1 MPRRVRA
8 GTKRR
13 PGYWRDG
20 WKRRTQTAV
29 ASLLRQRSKVRQVSA
44 LQIAIGEPRILT
56 IESEDDQPIDERATA
71 SRSTQQSPQLPKR
84 PDQQRQRRDDDRRD
98 EHKERRKQR
107 EARTRADVGLGRRGI
122 RQQQPGGERHH
133 TRKDAYL
140 LHGLVAIIDAVSAFG
155 APIVVVSGL
164 PRSGTSMVMGMLEAG
179 GLEIMTDGIRVADSS
194 NPLGY
199 YEYERVKTLDKDADK
214 SWLEAARG
222 KAIKI
227 ISFFLKDLPDSNRY
241 RILFMNRDLDEVL
254 ASQRTMLHALGER
267 PEPAADERLVAG
279 YRAHLRVVN
288 DLLFRRPCFE
298 LLALNY
304 PDVIAQPSEQVDRIN
319 RFLWGGLDVVKMA
332 AYIDPAL
339 YRNRRP

>member
-1 MPRRVRA
+1 
-8 GTKRR
+8 
-13 PGYWRDG
+13 
-20 WKRRTQTAV
+20 
-29 ASLLRQRSKVRQVSA
+29 
-44 LQIAIGEPRILT
+44 
-56 IESEDDQPIDERATA
+56 
-71 SRSTQQSPQLPKR
+71 
-84 PDQQRQRRDDDRRD
+84 
-98 EHKERRKQR
+98 
-107 EARTRADVGLGRRGI
+107 
-122 RQQQPGGERHH
+122 
-133 TRKDAYL
+133 
-140 LHGLVAIIDAVSAFG
+140 
-155 APIVVVSGL
+155 
-164 PRSGTSMVMGMLEAG
+164 MVMGMLEAG

-194 NPLGY
+194 SPLGY

-227 ISFFLKDLPDSNRY
+227 ISFLLKDLPDSNRY

-288 DLLFRRPCFE
+288 DLLIRRPCFE

-304 PDVIAQPSEQVDRIN
+304 PNVIAQPSEQADRIN

-332 AYIDPAL
+332 AYVDPAL